1 MLRLCT
7 LSVLPLACAPR
18 SPRNGRV
25 TFCHYSAQ
33 QQQQQQQGEDLIA
46 WVRQNG
52 GQVHPSLRLLF
63 HSCSGVGLAVT
74 RPLLSGT
81 PLITLPPHL
90 PLSLPASTTS
100 SAQEHT
106 LLQLAQLVP
115 GVIEG
120 DSNVFKRGGLTEDLW
135 ALKLG
140 LRLLMERAQTDSF
153 WWPYISNLP
162 QRFNI
167 PVFFTGSEIAN
178 LQYAPVI
185 YQVKKRCRAL
195 LDLAKEVE
203 MVLSKLSAPQQP
215 FGGQEVNASS
225 LGWAMAAVSSRAF
238 QMRNSSGSSRV
249 MLPLIDMCNHSFTPN
264 ARIIQQ
270 EEKNGASFVVVAEDN
285 LQGGA
290 NILLSYGSLSNDIL
304 LLDYGFVEPQNLH
317 DVVEMRYDKVM
328 VDAAR
333 VAARLQGDSFSQPAE
348 WKLSILEQLNLE
360 GVGASLQVKFGGP
373 DLVDSRLLA
382 ALRVLY
388 AQDSDSVQGKDIA
401 ELQMW
406 SGFSSADMIESN
418 VLKTLLAMCTLL
430 LGHFPTS
437 ITEDKEA
444 LKREELTEAGRL
456 GLEYRIAKK
465 KLLVDCM
472 HGLSQKLYSLERDK
486 MFKK

>member
-7 LSVLPLACAPR
+7 HSVLPIALAPR
-18 SPRNGRV
+18 SSRV
-25 TFCHYSAQ
+25 SFCYFQAQ
-33 QQQQQQQGEDLIA
+33 QQQAGEDLIA

-52 GQVHPSLRLLF
+52 GHVHPSLRLLV
-63 HSCSGVGLAVT
+63 HSSSGLGLAAT

-90 PLSLPASTTS
+90 PLSLPTFPASS
-100 SAQEHT
+100 QDQT

-115 GVIEG
+115 
-120 DSNVFKRGGLTEDLW
+120 EDLW

-140 LRLLMERAQTDSF
+140 LKLLMERAQRGSF

-185 YQVKKRCRAL
+185 HQVKKRCRAL

-203 MVLSKLSAPQQP
+203 TVLSKLGTDQQP

-238 QMRNSSGSSRV
+238 QMHNSSGSSRV

-270 EEKNGASFVVVAEDN
+270 EEKGGTSFVVVAEGN
-285 LQGGA
+285 LQAGA
-290 NILLSYGSLSNDIL
+290 NILLSYGALSNDVL
-304 LLDYGFVEPQNLH
+304 LLDYGFVESQNVH
-317 DVVEMRYDKVM
+317 DFVEMRYDKIM

-333 VAARLQGDSFSQPAE
+333 VAARLDGDGYSQLAE
-348 WKLSILEQLNLE
+348 WKQSILEQLNFE
-360 GVGASLQVKFGGP
+360 GVGVSLQVKFGGTN
-373 DLVDSRLLA
+373 LVDGRLLA

-388 AQDSDSVQGKDIA
+388 AQDSDSVKR
-401 ELQMW
+401 
-406 SGFSSADMIESN
+406 
-418 VLKTLLAMCTLL
+418 K
-430 LGHFPTS
+430 GHFPTP
-437 ITEDKEA
+437 ITEDEGA
-444 LKREELTEAGRL
+444 LKSKELTEAGTL
-456 GLEYRIAKK
+456 VLEYRIAKK
-465 KLLVDCM
+465 KVLVDCM
-472 HGLSQKLYSLERDK
+472 RGLSRKLQSLERDK
-486 MFKK
+486 F